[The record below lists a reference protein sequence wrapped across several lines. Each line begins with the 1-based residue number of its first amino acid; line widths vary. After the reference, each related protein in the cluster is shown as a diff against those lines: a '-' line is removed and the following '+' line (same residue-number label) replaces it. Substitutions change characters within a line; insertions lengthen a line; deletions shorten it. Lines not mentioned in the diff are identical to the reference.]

1 MSDADVPSLAQT
13 RIAPMKDSQKRLKA
27 PAMGQTDMTLNPN
40 ALPSANFDLSEWK
53 LQLPVDADG
62 GFVGRYTEIKKLEGY
77 TGTWFNTG
85 SDGAMVLRAPVEG
98 VTTGG
103 ARYARSEL
111 RELNPDF
118 AAPTNAAWTLQ
129 QGGSMAVAMQVDEVP
144 TKFDGSAAK
153 VVIGQ
158 IHGGDHQL
166 VRLYWEN
173 GSIYWVNGRNEA
185 QTKDVTY
192 LFKDAQGNT
201 PKISLN
207 ETFVYT
213 MDVKGHDLRLT
224 LTADGITYTSSITIG
239 PGWDDNQFY
248 FKAGLYLGTNEE
260 TSRGEGQV
268 SIYGVDVRHDGQ
280 VTDLGIST
288 GPAPG
293 GTGSTPVE
301 PPAPTPTPTPTPAPI
316 RVLTGTDRGDVFT
329 VSEAGTAVS
338 GGKGFDTVKSSVSFT
353 LAVDTEK
360 LELTGTQAINGT
372 GSANHDQI
380 MGNTAAN
387 TLLGQ
392 DGDDKLFGRAGADQL
407 EGGYGA
413 DWLDGGSGDDRLLGG
428 VGNDVLTGAG
438 GRDSLTGG
446 EGSDTFVFLS
456 AYDSRTSGADR
467 ITDFTSGTDRIDLSA
482 VDANSTLAGDQAFA
496 WGGAGQGHLVLAN
509 GVLSAD
515 LNGDGRFDFSIDLG
529 GAKALVTDFLL

>member
-1 MSDADVPSLAQT
+1 
-13 RIAPMKDSQKRLKA
+13 
-27 PAMGQTDMTLNPN
+27 MTLNPN
-40 ALPSANFDLSEWK
+40 AVPSANFDLSEWK
-53 LQLPVDADG
+53 LQLPVDSDG
-62 GFVGRYTEIKKLEGY
+62 GYVGRYTEIKKLEGY
-77 TGTWFNTG
+77 SGTWFNTG
-85 SDGAMVLRAPVEG
+85 SDGAMILRAPVEG

-118 AAPTNAAWTLQ
+118 STPINAAWTLQ

-144 TKFDGSAAK
+144 TKFDGSSAK

-166 VRLYWEN
+166 VRLYYEN

-185 QTKDVTY
+185 QSKDIVY

-201 PKISLN
+201 PKVSLN

-224 LTADGITYTSSITIG
+224 LQADGITYTSSIKIG

-268 SIYGVDVRHDGQ
+268 SIYGIDVRHDGQ
-280 VTDLGIST
+280 VTDLGIKT
-288 GPAPG
+288 GPAVG
-293 GTGSTPVE
+293 GEGSGPSTPTE
-301 PPAPTPTPTPTPAPI
+301 PPPAPPATH
-316 RVLTGTDRGDVFT
+316 VLTGTDGSDIFSVTAAAT
-329 VSEAGTAVS
+329 VVY

-353 LAVDTEK
+353 LNVDTEK
-360 LELTGTQAINGT
+360 LELTGTQAMNGT

-380 MGNTAAN
+380 MGNGGAN

-392 DGDDKLFGRAGADQL
+392 DGDDKLFGRSGTDRL
-407 EGGYGA
+407 DGGYGS
-413 DWLDGGSGDDRLLGG
+413 DWLDGGSGNDLLAGG
-428 VGNDVLTGAG
+428 VGNDMLTGAS
-438 GRDSLTGG
+438 GRDQLTGG
-446 EGSDTFVFLS
+446 EGRDTFVFVS
-456 AYDSRTSGADR
+456 AYDSRASGSDR
-467 ITDFTSGTDRIDLSA
+467 ITDFVSGVDRIDLGA
-482 VDANSTLAGDQAFA
+482 VDANTSLAGDQAFA
-496 WGGAGQGHLVLAN
+496 WGGTGQGHLALSN
-509 GVLSAD
+509 GVLAAD
-515 LNGDGRFDFSIDLG
+515 LNGDGRVDFALDFC
-529 GAKALVTDFLL
+529 GAKIAVTDFVL